1 AHGADLGVT
10 RHVHPLAGHR
20 DQLTV
25 PTDPQVGTQLDGAR
39 HERPRPGPLH
49 QVEHLR
55 YVRGTET
62 DGLLVGN
69 GVHAVV
75 HHLHTGQPHG
85 LHPVRRGRRR
95 QTRDRRDLPRSE
107 QPGERAPC
115 GRVRIVGERHERR
128 DVRRVAQDRS
138 LPEGE
143 MGVRTRQRGER
154 GVVQHRRVGHTDHS
168 TDPAHAGRRDFRPH
182 VRTTASRPRAPS
194 PPLATRAWEKVREGT
209 RVGNHKSFDLFS
221 GSAASAPLLSGVPG
235 TMDPVAD
242 SGILSTGRAFICAVA
257 EACATTV
264 SDADMIDLF
273 RDTGTIQDQLLAAQ
287 VFMVGELI
295 RRGAFTA
302 HGYTRP
308 EYAIADLLGWDRR
321 PARRRVR
328 LAEQVCPRSTLDGQP
343 LPALLPATATVFA
356 EGRITVAVAE
366 AIVAVLTG
374 PAALRLP
381 TDIWAAVEEQVAHYA
396 ATHRLTPVDITGWAR
411 QLVQAYDQDGP
422 PPEHEPELVNE
433 LRLSRKPCGTG
444 GCIRGELDG
453 PTFEAVVTA
462 IGALSG
468 TRPDVQRSVEQ
479 RQADALGEI
488 CGFSL
493 SHDDTLPDTGGERP
507 QIRL

>member
-1 AHGADLGVT
+1 MIEGL
-10 RHVHPLAGHR
+10 R
-20 DQLTV
+20 D
-25 PTDPQVGTQLDGAR
+25 
-39 HERPRPGPLH
+39 
-49 QVEHLR
+49 
-55 YVRGTET
+55 
-62 DGLLVGN
+62 
-69 GVHAVV
+69 
-75 HHLHTGQPHG
+75 
-85 LHPVRRGRRR
+85 
-95 QTRDRRDLPRSE
+95 S
-107 QPGERAPC
+107 
-115 GRVRIVGERHERR
+115 
-128 DVRRVAQDRS
+128 
-138 LPEGE
+138 
-143 MGVRTRQRGER
+143 
-154 GVVQHRRVGHTDHS
+154 
-168 TDPAHAGRRDFRPH
+168 
-182 VRTTASRPRAPS
+182 
-194 PPLATRAWEKVREGT
+194 
-209 RVGNHKSFDLFS
+209 
-221 GSAASAPLLSGVPG
+221 
-235 TMDPVAD
+235 
-242 SGILSTGRAFICAVA
+242 
-257 EACATTV
+257 
-264 SDADMIDLF
+264 
-273 RDTGTIQDQLLAAQ
+273 GTIQDQFLAAQ
-287 VFMVGELI
+287 VLMVGELI

-396 ATHRLTPVDITGWAR
+396 ATHRLTPADITGWAR

-507 QIRL
+507 QIRLTLDLERLRSAVSGTHLDTGAWYTPAQLRMLACDACVIPAVLGGTGEPLDIGRATRTIPAGIRRAVAIRDRGCAYPGCGQPPARCEVHHCTEWAHGGHTALHNCTMLCKAHHLIVHGTGWQVRIRDGHPEFIPPQFLDPHRRIRRRPQLIAG